1 MTYLLSILKPNLAQK
16 FISTKKIAIIFAAP
30 TVAAMSPG
38 IIS

>member
-16 FISTKKIAIIFAAP
+16 FISTKNNAIIFAAP